1 MNRQVLKEHLISWFK
16 GHGAWHDD
24 GTMVIHDEEHL
35 HEFCEELAAKIW
47 DKMCPPAK
55 YPKGT
60 KEGDL
65 YVTAFNRGWDV
76 GYDFA
81 TNPDKADLRKKA
93 EELEKRKQKN
103 GV

>member
-1 MNRQVLKEHLISWFK
+1 MNRQVLKEHLISWFE

-35 HEFCEELAAKIW
+35 HEFCEELAAEIN
-47 DKMCPPAK
+47 
-55 YPKGT
+55 
-60 KEGDL
+60 KE
-65 YVTAFNRGWDV
+65 YYKVTFNKGWDV